1 MVAEVAQ
8 GFLSA
13 THVGQ
18 FDFTAL
24 LECIYEVDQA
34 ALVLYEGVDLIEKA
48 IKDKDMN
55 EAVGGVIFTVAF
67 LQQLKQSIPI
77 CKSIDQGDLDW
88 VYADHII
95 EVAESP
101 YKHMAVIEDDVVF
114 NGVEITKELSYAFDS
129 FRSQNYKDFGYQL
142 GDVMYLATESP
153 EKLDNMFIY

>member
-13 THVGQ
+13 AHVGQ

-34 ALVLYEGVDLIEKA
+34 ALVLYEGVELLEEA

-55 EAVGGVIFTVAF
+55 EAVGGIIFTVAF
-67 LQQLKQSIPI
+67 LQQLKQSIPL
-77 CKSIDQGDLDW
+77 CKSVDQGDLDW
-88 VYADHII
+88 VYFDHIV

-101 YKHMAVIEDDVVF
+101 AKHMSVIEEDVVF
-114 NGVEITKELSYAFDS
+114 NGIEITKELSFALDA

-142 GDVMYLATESP
+142 GDVMYLATETP
-153 EKLDNMFIY
+153 EKLDNMYIY